1 MKKIYICIVMLAAVL
16 LGTSC
21 NDEWTDE
28 LYQQYISF
36 KAPIG
41 ANGVTDIYVRYK
53 ENGKVTY
60 KLPIIV
66 SGNTDNVANREVH
79 IAVDSDTL
87 KVLNDARFG
96 REDLYFKELQKS
108 SYSFPEVVNIPKGVN
123 TVTADIDF
131 SLGGIDLVNKWVLPL
146 TIVDSPS
153 YNYDKN
159 PRKNFAKALLRVL
172 PFNDYSGNY
181 STTTMQVFIK
191 KADGTYDIKDAM
203 VKSNRTAYVVDDNRV
218 FFYAG
223 LVEEDLIDRAAYKV
237 YFEFGTGN
245 DKSLK
250 LYADNEKIKFKPSKE
265 AFFYSITEKMD
276 DEKPYLLHRYVTFD
290 IEYDFVDYT
299 SAPGVEIPYKV
310 KGSLTLERRINT
322 QIPDEDQ
329 AIEW

>member
-1 MKKIYICIVMLAAVL
+1 MKKVYIYMMMLAAAL

-21 NDEWTDE
+21 NDEWTEE
-28 LYQQYISF
+28 LYHQYISF
-36 KAPIG
+36 KAPVG
-41 ANGVTDIYVRYK
+41 SNGVTDIYVRYK
-53 ENGKVTY
+53 ADGKVTY
-60 KLPIIV
+60 KLPVVV
-66 SGNTDNVANREVH
+66 SGNTNNGSNRQVH

-87 KVLNDARFG
+87 AILNDARFG
-96 REDLYFKELQKS
+96 REDLFYKELQKS
-108 SYSFPEVVNIPKGVN
+108 YYDFSEVVNIPKGVN
-123 TVTADIDF
+123 TVTTDIDF
-131 SLGGIDLVNKWVLPL
+131 SLAGIDLVDKWVLPL
-146 TIVDSPS
+146 TIMDDPS
-153 YNYDKN
+153 YNYVSN

-191 KADGTYDIKDAM
+191 KADGSYDVKDAM
-203 VKSNRTAYVVDDNRV
+203 VKNNRMAYVVDDNTV

-223 LVEEDLIDRAAYKV
+223 LVEEDLIDRASYKI

-250 LYADNEKIKFKPSKE
+250 LRTDNERIKLRPSKD

-276 DEKPYLLHRYVTFD
+276 DEQPYLLHRFVTFD

>member
-1 MKKIYICIVMLAAVL
+1 MNCI
-16 LGTSC
+16 
-21 NDEWTDE
+21 NNI
-28 LYQQYISF
+28 ISF

-66 SGNTDNVANREVH
+66 SGNTDNVANREVHIAVDSDTDNVANREVH

-223 LVEEDLIDRAAYKV
+223 LVEEDLIDRAA
-237 YFEFGTGN
+237 
-245 DKSLK
+245 
-250 LYADNEKIKFKPSKE
+250 
-265 AFFYSITEKMD
+265 
-276 DEKPYLLHRYVTFD
+276 
-290 IEYDFVDYT
+290 
-299 SAPGVEIPYKV
+299 
-310 KGSLTLERRINT
+310 
-322 QIPDEDQ
+322 
-329 AIEW
+329 

>member
-96 REDLYFKELQKS
+96 REDLYFKELK
-108 SYSFPEVVNIPKGVN
+108 V
-123 TVTADIDF
+123 A
-131 SLGGIDLVNKWVLPL
+131 
-146 TIVDSPS
+146 IV
-153 YNYDKN
+153 
-159 PRKNFAKALLRVL
+159 F
-172 PFNDYSGNY
+172 
-181 STTTMQVFIK
+181 
-191 KADGTYDIKDAM
+191 
-203 VKSNRTAYVVDDNRV
+203 
-218 FFYAG
+218 
-223 LVEEDLIDRAAYKV
+223 
-237 YFEFGTGN
+237 
-245 DKSLK
+245 
-250 LYADNEKIKFKPSKE
+250 
-265 AFFYSITEKMD
+265 
-276 DEKPYLLHRYVTFD
+276 
-290 IEYDFVDYT
+290 
-299 SAPGVEIPYKV
+299 
-310 KGSLTLERRINT
+310 RR
-322 QIPDEDQ
+322 
-329 AIEW
+329 W